1 MYDRRV
7 VRGNTF
13 AALVIPVNMQPESM
27 TSAKKPRQT
36 MRNSHQ
42 MGGTDMQQQHY
53 QKSDQHMR
61 SSHRGDIVRN
71 DWEELSDV
79 SRQMDEFD
87 VEPDFYID
95 MAPDAI
101 FVPELDGVDKQNQLD
116 TKSIFDFEQEARPI
130 L

>member
-1 MYDRRV
+1 
-7 VRGNTF
+7 
-13 AALVIPVNMQPESM
+13 
-27 TSAKKPRQT
+27 
-36 MRNSHQ
+36 
-42 MGGTDMQQQHY
+42 
-53 QKSDQHMR
+53 MR
-61 SSHRGDIVRN
+61 SSHRGDMVRN

-79 SRQMDEFD
+79 SRQMDEFE

-130 L
+130 LQVLVGKSLDQAQVEVTEEWEYDQLAKHKA